1 MEASEKKTAEH
12 GETRRD
18 FLEHAAIGTTAAAAA
33 IALPKVASAKNPTSF
48 PMSKRGHVVR
58 AYHSGATIKVT
69 KQDKEIV
76 ERMLEAA
83 LLRLTG
89 ESSIGDAM
97 KHFVKPDDIVG
108 VKLNTLGSPY
118 STVTAETAFA
128 VADAVHAAGVAK
140 ENIII
145 YDQYGSRMRKAKIR
159 PMPTYKKPQPGQYQ
173 VHFHKNLGYEDKP
186 TDFGAKRK
194 NGKATTSKLAA
205 VARKCTAVI
214 NVCVPKDHDLSG
226 VTGAIKNVA
235 YGNIDSVPKY
245 HCSKECVPTCKHGV
259 CNIAKVYSHAQM
271 GGKVRLIVCDALR
284 VLYHGGPQ
292 DKKWRE
298 VHNEIA
304 VTTDPVAMD
313 RIIYDWVDGY
323 RKKHKLKPL
332 AIDRDGRRLPRFIQG
347 AADLGLGEG
356 DLAKITQDR
365 IELG

>member
-1 MEASEKKTAEH
+1 MGDTDSITEVLET
-12 GETRRD
+12 TRRE
-18 FLEHAAIGTTAAAAA
+18 FLENAAIGTTAAAVLSVPCVAA
-33 IALPKVASAKNPTSF
+33 AENQTF
-48 PMSKRGHVVR
+48 PMKRKGHVVR
-58 AYHSGATIKVT
+58 VHHSGATLKVT
-69 KQDKEIV
+69 KQDKATV
-76 ERMLEAA
+76 KKMVDTA
-83 LLRLTG
+83 LMRLTG
-89 ESSIGDAM
+89 AATVGDAM
-97 KHFVKPDDIVG
+97 KRFISADDIVG
-108 VKLNTLGSPY
+108 VKVNTLGSPY
-118 STVTAETAFA
+118 STVTAETAFS
-128 VADAVHAAGVAK
+128 VADAVHAAGVPK

-159 PMPTYKKPQPGQYQ
+159 PMPTYRKPTEGEFQ

-194 NGKATTSKLAA
+194 NGKPTTSKLAA
-205 VARKCTAVI
+205 VARKCTAII

-245 HCSKECVPTCKHGV
+245 HCSKECVPKCIHGV

-271 GGKVRLIVCDALR
+271 GGKVRLVVCDALR

-332 AIDRDGRRLPRFIQG
+332 AEDRGGRRLPRFIQG
-347 AADLGLGEG
+347 AAELGLGEG

-365 IELG
+365 VDLG

>member
-1 MEASEKKTAEH
+1 MGHSDTPTTNK
-12 GETRRD
+12 GETRRE
-18 FLEHAAIGTTAAAAA
+18 FLEQAAVGTAVVAATVSLPSPAHAAD
-33 IALPKVASAKNPTSF
+33 PSF
-48 PMSKRGHVVR
+48 PMAKRGHIVR
-58 AYHSGATIKVT
+58 AYHSGATVKTT
-69 KQDKEIV
+69 KQDKQVV
-76 ERMLEAA
+76 ESMLKAA
-83 LLRLTG
+83 LLKLTG
-89 ESSIGDAM
+89 EASIGAAM
-97 KHFVKPDDIVG
+97 QRFIKADDIVG
-108 VKLNTLGSPY
+108 IKLNTLGSPF

-128 VADAVHAAGVAK
+128 VADAVHAAGVPK

-159 PMPTYKKPQPGQYQ
+159 PMPTYKKPQAGEYQ
-173 VHFHKNLGYEDKP
+173 VHFHKNLGYESEA

-205 VARKCTAVI
+205 VVRKCTAII

-245 HCSKECVPTCKHGV
+245 HCSKECVPKCIHGV
-259 CNIAKVYSHAQM
+259 CNIAKVYSHEQM

-313 RIIYDWVDGY
+313 RVIYDWVDGY

-332 AIDRDGRRLPRFIQG
+332 AEDRDGRRLPRFIQG

-356 DLAKITQDR
+356 DLNKITQDR